1 MNAKQLG
8 RNIRRFREE
17 AGLSQQSLA
26 EQLNIS
32 FQQLQKYE
40 YGQSRITVDRLM
52 AIAQILHTS
61 IAELI
66 ADSADYPDTAGQ
78 SYSAEA
84 ERFGPF
90 ERVLVSPEEVQM
102 LKVFRRIHSE
112 KVRSMLLQQAKNWV
126 ETERELLNRTKD
138 TKS

>member
-1 MNAKQLG
+1 MG
-8 RNIRRFREE
+8 RNIRKYREE

-52 AIAQILHTS
+52 EISRILHTS
-61 IAELI
+61 IAELVSSTF
-66 ADSADYPDTAGQ
+66 DSVSQT
-78 SYSAEA
+78 YSAES
-84 ERFGPF
+84 RIFGPF
-90 ERVLVSPEEVQM
+90 ERVLVSPQEVQI

-112 KVRSMLLQQAKNWV
+112 KVRSMLVQQAKKWV
-126 ETERELLNRTKD
+126 ETERELLNWTD
-138 TKS
+138 ESKSWK

>member
-40 YGQSRITVDRLM
+40 YGQSRITIDRLM

-66 ADSADYPDTAGQ
+66 SDSADYPETAGQ
-78 SYSAEA
+78 SYSAEG

-102 LKVFRRIHSE
+102 LKAFRRIHSE
-112 KVRSMLLQQAKNWV
+112 KLRSMLVQQAKNWV
-126 ETERELLNRTKD
+126 ETERELLNWTKD
-138 TKS
+138 SKS